1 MRYASVMTRTI
12 ALLAFILASCAL
24 PPPGVQQQGP
34 PEELAGLAAG
44 PPERCVSI
52 TQLQSFR
59 LSENDRHVLL
69 YGSGRTIWANQLG
82 QCLFGRDDVLV
93 TEPHGSQYCRGDI
106 VRSFDRQSRIP
117 GPGCVLGD
125 FVPYTRS

>member
-1 MRYASVMTRTI
+1 MRYGRAMTRTI
-12 ALLAFILASCAL
+12 ALLALILASCAP
-24 PPPGVQQQGP
+24 PPPGVQLQGP
-34 PEELAGLAAG
+34 PEEIAGLVAG

-52 TQLQSFR
+52 YPQQSLR
-59 LSENDRHVLL
+59 LSDNNRHVLL
-69 YGSGRTIWANQLG
+69 YGNGRTIWTNQLG

-93 TEPHGSQYCRGDI
+93 TEPVGSQYCRGDI

-125 FVPYTRS
+125 FVPYTRR